1 MRSLKMDMP
10 IILSKRH
17 RRPRSMKD
25 CEPGLPYNEIIENGK
40 RIDLCHDTQTKK
52 YVKKIEIPIDTSIL
66 HSKLLRIFPSLVKTY
81 SKHLINLP
89 DSITSNNDQKELE
102 FLEVQNIIIGGGTSG
117 LGVLSE
123 INKEEKTIL
132 ISSDIEWNT
141 HIPYPLPQTNKDEFS
156 KLLKDIINENKD
168 KILEGVLL
176 GKFDEGIGFLTKSK
190 ILMIKTKRI
199 FLASGGRYIPPIF
212 DGNDVPGVI
221 SKNLY
226 LRYGNQLTNVI
237 ALGNTDDIV
246 KVLFKVEKKIVINNG
261 ILFLSKYYRELID
274 ELGVEIINSNNLQ
287 VKREKGG
294 MLKITTDERTFSS
307 NILVYAIIK
316 QPKIDH
322 SYNIGI
328 PYDFNEYFHVYMP
341 IHSMDGK
348 AYENVYIVGGMRG
361 ISDEYTS
368 FLSGKTAVNEKYL
381 DEFINNLKDYTYIYN
396 YYQQKNPKRN
406 TSPYIYGSKGYVCE
420 CEDITLS
427 EVKIQV
433 SRGFSKVE
441 EIKRTTGLGTGDC
454 QGKLCTYSLGSFLGD
469 RQLITFRTPL
479 YRMVI

>member
-1 MRSLKMDMP
+1 MDMP